1 VFLATSLYV
10 VMAEVGLI
18 IPVIYLP
25 SYALSHGIDASL
37 SYQIMSIFN
46 ATSIVGRIIPGILAD
61 RLGRFNVMI
70 CTSSICTFLSF
81 TLWLVADHNRAA
93 ILSFVALCGFWS
105 GPAISL
111 SPVCVAQVCQ
121 TKDYGKRYG
130 TVSLLVGI
138 FMLVIVP
145 LAGAVL
151 KVQNSKKPETNYS
164 GMICLCGSAYA
175 CSSFFAVIA
184 KGLKVG
190 WRPKIIF

>member
-1 VFLATSLYV
+1 
-10 VMAEVGLI
+10 
-18 IPVIYLP
+18 
-25 SYALSHGIDASL
+25 
-37 SYQIMSIFN
+37 MSIFN
-46 ATSIVGRIIPGILAD
+46 ATSIFGRIIPGILAD

-70 CTSSICTFLSF
+70 CTSGVCTFLSF

-93 ILSFVALCGFWS
+93 ILSFVASCGFWS

-130 TVSLLVGI
+130 TVSLLVGM

-145 LAGAVL
+145 LAAVL
-151 KVQNSKKPETNYS
+151 KVQNSKKKPETNYS
-164 GMICLCGSAYA
+164 GLICLCGSAYA